1 MFQDDQ
7 HSVNDPEAYLNRPPH
22 QPKRF
27 PNDSFP
33 VVRVTAHSLKLVDT
47 VIDRSA
53 DFDRAL
59 KEDCDSA
66 LSTYSDL
73 VQAKGKLVSYMAR
86 LMDMANDKSL
96 NSQRTSQVRFQ

>member
-1 MFQDDQ
+1 MFQDDF
-7 HSVNDPEAYLNRPPH
+7 PEDTDNAFLKPPKVA
-22 QPKRF
+22 PK
-27 PNDSFP
+27 SF
-33 VVRVTAHSLKLVDT
+33 RLILVTPHSLKLVDE

-59 KEDCDSA
+59 KEGSDSA
-66 LSTYSDL
+66 LATYSDL

-96 NSQRTSQVRFQ
+96 NAQRKSQVRFT